1 MVSKKDKKNKKL
13 SPVLSGIVA
22 LIVVVAVVLGVLNSD
37 IGLDKHEVKA
47 GVTAECVHFLRVV
60 MQWHL
65 PMVVNL

>member
-47 GVTAECVHFLRVV
+47 GVTTECVSFQRVV